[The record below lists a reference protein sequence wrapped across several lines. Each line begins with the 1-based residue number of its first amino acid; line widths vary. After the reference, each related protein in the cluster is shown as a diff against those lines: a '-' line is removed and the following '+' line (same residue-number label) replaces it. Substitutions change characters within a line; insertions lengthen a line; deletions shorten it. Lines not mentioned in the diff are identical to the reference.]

1 MRAITDQQPS
11 VATRC
16 LVIIPAYDEEAAL
29 PSVLAELAAA
39 VPEFDVVVVSDGSR
53 DATAAVGRAAGVH
66 VLELPYNLGIGAA
79 LQTGFRFAARHGYDR
94 AIQFDADGQHD
105 PGEIGRLLAG
115 LDRGGDLVIGSRF
128 AAGDV
133 DYRVGATRSR
143 AMALIRFWVRVLSGR
158 RFTDTSSGFRGFS
171 RDLISFFADSYPAE
185 YMESVEALL
194 LALRAGFNVIEIPV
208 AMRARQAGTPSN
220 RSLHLAY
227 HFVRLAVVLVSG
239 TTRHRP
245 APRGVPS

>member
-1 MRAITDQQPS
+1 MSGDHPRLRRGGRPT
-11 VATRC
+11 VG
-16 LVIIPAYDEEAAL
+16 LVRTGRGRPRVRRGRRKRREAGRHRL
-29 PSVLAELAAA
+29 GRPGPGAAA
-39 VPEFDVVVVSDGSR
+39 R
-53 DATAAVGRAAGVH
+53 
-66 VLELPYNLGIGAA
+66 
-79 LQTGFRFAARHGYDR
+79 TGFRSASGPGYDR

-105 PGEIGRLLAG
+105 PSEIGRLLAG

-133 DYRVGATRSR
+133 DYRIGATRSR
-143 AMALIRFWVRVLSGR
+143 AMALIRFGVRLLSGR

-171 RDLISFFADSYPAE
+171 GDLISFFADSYPAE

-208 AMRARQAGTPSN
+208 AMRARQAGKPSN
-220 RSLHLAY
+220 RSLQLAY

-245 APRGVPS
+245 APRGVP